1 MEDISD
7 YIIERLGKLEL
18 QVHYIEESLQED
30 MIFVKRRKLDDSCIY
45 PTQAHEGDSGSDLYS
60 IEDKTLVY
68 GCPTKIKTGLSIQ
81 MPKGYRCDIR
91 PRSGLGSK
99 GIDVLGGVIDGP
111 YTGELIVCLINLNY
125 PMCDDRI
132 PAKEE
137 YEFKIAK
144 GEKIAQ
150 LVFSKNVQV
159 VWSDAE
165 FEETSRGS
173 SGFGS
178 SGRF

>member
-18 QVHYIEESLQED
+18 QLHYLEESLQED
-30 MIFVKRRKLDDSCIY
+30 VILVKRRKLDDSCIY
-45 PTQAHEGDSGSDLYS
+45 PTQAHSGDSGSDLYS

-68 GCPTKIKTGLSIQ
+68 GTPTRVRTGLSIQ

-99 GIDVLGGVIDGP
+99 GIDVLAGVIDGP
-111 YTGELIVCLINLNY
+111 YIGELVVCLINLNY
-125 PMCDDRI
+125 PLGLK
-132 PAKEE
+132 PAREE

-150 LVFSKNVQV
+150 LVFSKNVKV
-159 VWSDAE
+159 LWTEAE

-173 SGFGS
+173 AGFGS